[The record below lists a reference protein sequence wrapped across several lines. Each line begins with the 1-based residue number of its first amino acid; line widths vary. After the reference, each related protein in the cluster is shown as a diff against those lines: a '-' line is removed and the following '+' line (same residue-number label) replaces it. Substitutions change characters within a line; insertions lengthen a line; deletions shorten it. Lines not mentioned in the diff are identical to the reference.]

1 MSKPDKKREFPNTYV
16 IIFAIIVVCAM
27 ATWLVP
33 GGRYV
38 SDSGEIVNLLPDNP
52 VADISGAESGA
63 KGGNILQEGKG
74 EAVKGAADI
83 DTVSGKEDT
92 AYGDDGIVGAD
103 IDTVSGKE
111 PHGVVFE
118 DVPSVGQWWQVLSAF
133 YYGFVKQGGII
144 VFILVI
150 GAAFWVVNKSRAIDA
165 GIFSFLGF
173 VTKLEQNRLLAGI
186 GVNNIVIVLVM
197 LLFSLFGAVFGMS
210 EETIAFV
217 VIIVPLAISM
227 GYDSIVGICMVY
239 VAAHVGFA
247 GAILNP
253 FTIGIAQDIAGLP
266 MFSGIEYRFIC
277 WVVLN
282 VITIAFV
289 LWYAGKVKRNPH
301 KSIMYELD
309 AHWRNHI
316 EQDGGKVEY
325 YKNVASKVSF
335 AMALLV
341 AGAFTVI
348 YGTECHITIGASSI
362 HTPGL
367 LYSVVVLFAGLGG
380 MALRKSVHF
389 YVLTL
394 LGFTIVYLIIGVLG
408 YKWYIGEISA
418 LFLGLG
424 ILSGIAMGLSGN
436 NIVKELM
443 AGARDILGAALIVGL
458 AAGIVYILEQGRII
472 DTILHSM
479 ANGLG
484 KAGEVGSLGLMYV
497 IQTVIN
503 VVIPSASAKA
513 AITMPIMAP
522 FADIIGVSRQATV
535 LAFQFG
541 DGFTNMITP
550 TSGVLI
556 AVLGIARIPYN
567 KWFRWV
573 LPLVLVLILVGF
585 ILLIPT
591 VFLNLHG
598 F

>member
-1 MSKPDKKREFPNTYV
+1 MFIFAIFSDEIMSKNGKKREFPNTYV
-16 IIFAIIVVCAM
+16 IIFAIIVVCAL
-27 ATWLVP
+27 ATWIVP
-33 GGRYV
+33 GGEYV
-38 SDSGEIVNLLPDNP
+38 
-52 VADISGAESGA
+52 
-63 KGGNILQEGKG
+63 
-74 EAVKGAADI
+74 
-83 DTVSGKEDT
+83 
-92 AYGDDGIVGAD
+92 
-103 IDTVSGKE
+103 KE
-111 PHGVVFE
+111 PDAEVIAGTEDLSGVVLEGTATGGMARVEFRN
-118 DVPSVGQWWQVLSAF
+118 VPAEGQWWQVLSAF
-133 YYGFVKQGGII
+133 YNGFVKQGGII
-144 VFILVI
+144 VFILII

-165 GIFSFLGF
+165 GIFSFLR
-173 VTKLEQNRLLAGI
+173 VITRLERNRFLAKV
-186 GVNNIVIVLVM
+186 GVNNLVIVLVM

-217 VIIVPLAISM
+217 IIIVPLAVSM
-227 GYDSIVGICMVY
+227 GYDSIVGVCMVY

-266 MFSGIEYRFIC
+266 MFSGLEYRFLC

-282 VITIAFV
+282 VITILFV
-289 LWYAGKVKRNPH
+289 LWYAARVKKNPAR
-301 KSIMYELD
+301 SVMYEAD
-309 AHWRNHI
+309 AYWRSHI
-316 EQDGGKVEY
+316 ENDGGKVDY
-325 YKNVASKVSF
+325 YKNTASKVSF
-335 AMALLV
+335 AIALAV
-341 AGAFTVI
+341 VFVFTLA
-348 YGTECHITIGASSI
+348 YGKGCHVTIGAQSL
-362 HTPGL
+362 HAPWL
-367 LYSVVVLFAGLGG
+367 LPAAALCFAGLGG

-394 LGFTIVYLIIGVLG
+394 LGFTIVYLVIGVLG
-408 YKWYIGEISA
+408 YQWYIGEISA

-436 NIVKELM
+436 EIVKELM
-443 AGARDILGAALIVGL
+443 TGAKDILGAALIVGL
-458 AAGIVYILEQGRII
+458 AAGIVFILEQGRII
-472 DTILHSM
+472 DTILHAM
-479 ANGLG
+479 ASGLG
-484 KAGEVGSLGLMYV
+484 NASEVGSLGLMYV

-503 VVIPSASAKA
+503 IVIPSASAKA

-573 LPLVLVLILVGF
+573 LPFILVLILAGF
-585 ILLIPT
+585 LLLLPT
-591 VFLNLHG
+591 VFVNLSG